1 MLRNLC
7 ILDLNGES
15 GDDSFTVRSF
25 LAPTL
30 LENGTKVYEA
40 EEVKLR
46 GGFTSN
52 KNGSAI
58 SDEADEGDDNFQ
70 ISTPEEVPDY
80 LVNSLVDIDGGT
92 GTNRLTIVGTEA
104 GCVWQLISFSV
115 YF

>member
-30 LENGTKVYEA
+30 LKNGTKVYEA
-40 EEVKLR
+40 KELKLS
-46 GGFTSN
+46 GGFASN
-52 KNGSAI
+52 KNDSAI
-58 SDEADEGDDNFQ
+58 SDEADGDDTFQ
-70 ISTPEEVPDY
+70 IANPEEVPDY
-80 LVNSLVDIDGGT
+80 LVNSLVDVDGGT

-104 GCVWQLISFSV
+104 GCVRQLISFSV